1 MSLPAHI
8 RQRSRKPV
16 FAAAGAAAGI
26 AAFGALT
33 TDLGPWYQALIKP
46 DWQPP
51 DALFGPAWTL
61 IFALAACSFVLYWR
75 KPVRRDQRLEV
86 IAAFVLNGFL
96 NSLWSLLFFRFARPD
111 WALYEVAFL
120 WGSIMVM
127 IVLVG
132 RASRPA
138 AALLVP
144 YLLWVSFAAILNL
157 KIVQLN
163 APFVHHG

>member
-8 RQRSRKPV
+8 RHRSRKPV
-16 FAAAGAAAGI
+16 LAAAGAAAAV
-26 AAFGALT
+26 AALGAIT
-33 TDLGPWYQALIKP
+33 TDLGPWYRALIKP

-61 IFALAACSFVLYWR
+61 IFALAAYSFVLYWW
-75 KPVRRDQRLEV
+75 KPVRRDKRLEV
-86 IAAFVLNGFL
+86 IAAFVFNGFL
-96 NSLWSLLFFRFARPD
+96 NALWSLLFFRFERPD

-120 WGSIMVM
+120 WGSIIVM

-132 RASRPA
+132 LTSRPA
-138 AALLVP
+138 AALLIP
-144 YLLWVSFAAILNL
+144 YLLWVSFASVLNL

>member
-1 MSLPAHI
+1 VNLPAHL
-8 RQRSRKPV
+8 RRDSRKPV
-16 FAAAGAAAGI
+16 LAAAGAALGI
-26 AAFGALT
+26 AALGALT
-33 TDLGPWYQALIKP
+33 TDLGPWYQALVKP
-46 DWQPP
+46 AWQPP

-61 IFALAACSFVLYWR
+61 IFALAATSFVLYWR
-75 KPVRRDQRLEV
+75 KPVKRDDRLEV
-86 IAAFVLNGFL
+86 IAAFLFNGFL
-96 NSLWSLLFFRFARPD
+96 NTLWSLLFFRVKRPD

-120 WGSIMVM
+120 WVSIVVM

-138 AALLVP
+138 ATLLVP
-144 YLLWVSFAAILNL
+144 YLLWVSFASFLNL

>member
-1 MSLPAHI
+1 VNLPAHL
-8 RQRSRKPV
+8 RRDSRKPV
-16 FAAAGAAAGI
+16 LAAAGAAVGI
-26 AAFGALT
+26 AALGALT
-33 TDLGPWYQALIKP
+33 TDLGPWYQDLVKP
-46 DWQPP
+46 SWQPP

-61 IFALAACSFVLYWR
+61 IFALAAISFVLFWR
-75 KPVRRDQRLEV
+75 QPVKRDDRLEV
-86 IAAFVLNGFL
+86 IAAFLFNGFL
-96 NSLWSLLFFRFARPD
+96 NTLWSLLFFRVKRPD

-120 WGSIMVM
+120 WVSIVVM

-144 YLLWVSFAAILNL
+144 YLLWVSFASFLNL